1 MCPGRVSGGLIVA
14 IHTNAMAEETRYDI
28 IHSIHDLGKK
38 GQPAVDFLLL
48 ALKDED
54 KRVRIAAANALGD
67 IGDTRSVDALIT
79 LLFDGDKD
87 LRFISA
93 SLLGK
98 IGDLRAREPLSR
110 ACADENCFVRVMAR
124 ESLSRIG

>member
-1 MCPGRVSGGLIVA
+1 MAIRTEGL
-14 IHTNAMAEETRYDI
+14 AEGTRYDI

-54 KRVRIAAANALGD
+54 KRVRIAAANALCD
-67 IGDTRSVDALIT
+67 IGDARCVDALIT
-79 LLFDGDKD
+79 LLSDGDKD
-87 LRFISA
+87 IRFVSA

-98 IGDLRAREPLSR
+98 IGDPRAREPLSR
-110 ACADENCFVRVMAR
+110 ACADDNCFVRIMAR
-124 ESLSRIG
+124 EALHRIR